1 MNAKFDFR
9 IMMPRELAGFSGLFC
24 FASPIWRCCNVA
36 DFELRLFIIFLSSRL
51 RSFWTLVLCP
61 PHNASGVLDTSLIN
75 R

>member
-51 RSFWTLVLCP
+51 RSFWTP
-61 PHNASGVLDTSLIN
+61 YASGVLDTSLIN